1 MAQNKQKPK
10 KTFINSR
17 GDRLKYYRDAPQM
30 PPPSFLFPQ
39 EPRPQ
44 PYMDMLN
51 QAAGPPDINSPWA
64 PPYPQPQRPDAYSN
78 MHAGR
83 DGRQF
88 AEEMMGDQPIQQP
101 GPYASGYQTDPMQ
114 PQDVQPWGEPPMHPD
129 QAAPFNEAWQRNL
142 DKSSKEFADN
152 TWGMMKRGAGKIGD
166 FFQGAWDKA
175 ANRGPDVNLTEDL
188 IGKGIPAAASAVYNT
203 GKGIWDQATDPSNMR
218 GPFQKKVI
226 EHYARPGGELR
237 DVTQEGLK
245 GTEMSPP
252 QMPNLEEA
260 SMSSDHMSDK
270 MFQDWQDFSG
280 GKGWYNPTTGMGKGD
295 ADTIAARD
303 ESNPDW
309 RMDTARQQG
318 WAKNYLDQQAQ
329 PEAVSPMDALGAKIA
344 MGAKGMAK
352 GVGGAI
358 EGIGDA
364 ITGAPRGA
372 AELAGKGLGGMFNY
386 GGSMVDAF
394 KKGWMGEQ
402 SPQAQG
408 TPQAGKREI
417 DVSPLQGMNDPRLEK
432 GAKVSPSQNIA
443 STKGGFKGAFA
454 AARKSGK
461 KEFTYKGKKYNTRLK
476 GQKAGA
482 KKKPNNPYE
491 LVKQMRENYGDLT
504 SGQSPFLKKMPTK
517 KNSTVGKALG
527 SGGYYW

>member
-1 MAQNKQKPK
+1 MAQKKQKKQTYGPPAPWQQP
-10 KTFINSR
+10 TPSNP
-17 GDRLKYYRDAPQM
+17 YYNM
-30 PPPSFLFPQ
+30 F
-39 EPRPQ
+39 
-44 PYMDMLN
+44 N
-51 QAAGPPDINSPWA
+51 QAGSPVTLSPDYNNPLASA
-64 PPYPQPQRPDAYSN
+64 YPQPQRPDAYSN

-114 PQDVQPWGEPPMHPD
+114 PQDVQPWGEPAMHPD

-166 FFQGAWDKA
+166 FFQGAWEKA

-203 GKGIWDQATDPSNMR
+203 GKGIWNQATDPSNMR

-237 DVTQEGLK
+237 DVTQEGLR

-252 QMPNLEEA
+252 QLPNLEEA
-260 SMSSDHMSDK
+260 SMDSANMSDK
-270 MFQDWQDFSG
+270 MFQDWQSDSG
-280 GKGWYNPTTGMGKGD
+280 GKGWYNPTTGMGKSD

-329 PEAVSPMDALGAKIA
+329 PEAVSPMDALGAKIT
-344 MGAKGMAK
+344 MGAKGM
-352 GVGGAI
+352 
-358 EGIGDA
+358 GDA

-482 KKKPNNPYE
+482 KKKPNNPYQ
-491 LVKQMRENYGDLT
+491 LVKQMHEDYKFGD
-504 SGQSPFLKKMPTK
+504 QSPFLKRMEPP
-517 KNSTVGKALG
+517 
-527 SGGYYW
+527 SGGQGGTSPFDYLGTMRWMFGK